1 MRAFERF
8 LNYVSIWTTSDPYTH
23 THPSTERQ
31 FDLAHLLEREMKD
44 LGMKNVLVDEKCY
57 VYGCLDATPGLESV
71 PALGLIAHMDTSPDA
86 SGKNVKPVLHK
97 NYDGSPIV
105 LPATGA
111 VLDTEQ
117 FPCLKNLIGET
128 VITTDGTTLLGADD
142 KAGIAEIL
150 TVVEYLQTDGL
161 PHGKICVAF
170 TPDEEIGEGTD
181 NFDLERFGADIAYTL
196 DGDDVGEFSYENFN
210 GASAV
215 VTFKGFSI
223 HPGSAKDLMIN
234 AQNLAHEFHRGLPE
248 FDRPEYTEDKQGFFH
263 LCSMSGSVAE
273 ATLTY
278 IIRDH
283 DRESFEHR
291 KNLMHDLASSMNQE
305 FGPDTVSVDIRDS
318 YYNMETLIRKNWAV
332 VEMAHQAIEM
342 AGFTPKDVPV
352 RGGTDGARIT
362 YMGLP
367 CPNIGTGGYNWH
379 GESEC
384 ISVEK
389 MDQAVEIILCLTKL
403 VAESP
408 PQQHL

>member
-1 MRAFERF
+1 
-8 LNYVSIWTTSDPYTH
+8 
-23 THPSTERQ
+23 
-31 FDLAHLLEREMKD
+31 MKD

-150 TVVEYLQTDGL
+150 TVVERLQTDGL

-170 TPDEEIGEGTD
+170 TPDEEIGEGAD

-408 PQQHL
+408 LQQHS